1 MRVSSCTHPGGS
13 YIHNSSNCHL
23 LDSRWPSCVCPIHF
37 MCTTLPFCLLLC
49 QRSLSPESKELLT
62 LFKRLCVSHSA
73 LVLMGHMDGEEEE
86 AQG

>member
-1 MRVSSCTHPGGS
+1 
-13 YIHNSSNCHL
+13 
-23 LDSRWPSCVCPIHF
+23 